1 MKTIKQTLLHF
12 QQGNSNK
19 VYNVYLIEVSSSTY
33 LVNFEYG
40 RYGANLKEGTKTPS
54 PVALIKANKLYDSLV
69 SSKIKKSYK
78 IVSGYNPTTKSEQ
91 KSRDSSNRDE
101 YKTFLLS
108 KLQKAIDTKEK
119 KVDNYHLSKLIY
131 RAGDLKLQE
140 AKPLILSIYDLGLDD
155 SNAYYYS
162 LVWALGRYRDSTL
175 ATVIESLR
183 EKLEETSVY
192 IVSEALFTIEDSK
205 DLESIKS
212 LRLDEEYSSVE
223 KIKIGIDELNI
234 INNKLISGEYWNES
248 DKLEKEQKELVQ
260 MVNKVYINS
269 YLLSLSDSSYRDLF
283 IELIPHLPI
292 IKANETTKS
301 NFYLFRRLYKMAE
314 FRDDYEVLA
323 LLVTKLEAT
332 KMACYQTYLG
342 YIDGDYKYGGSV
354 GCSRL
359 YFKKRSFR
367 YLKSLAQNDDSGYI
381 EFSKNI
387 LISINGYEK
396 EFEPFTTEHSVYN
409 YEDYSYS
416 TTKKNYDKFAVHLTL
431 MYILYANCNRY
442 TVAPSKKL
450 WEIANKSIKE
460 KSNTHPHKELWDKNP
475 QVALEILSQSR
486 VEEIQ
491 VFAFDIVE
499 AHPSVIEEAPLEMIL
514 PMINLKYEKARK
526 LFFELL
532 KKRYE
537 KTKEIE
543 IIEAFLLSQ
552 DKSTGDY
559 AVDIIAQNRDILY
572 SPNLVSKALLS
583 IPNDRFDR
591 VLNILKDMENLE
603 SVVDDI
609 VALAIEKKLE
619 ESFQNRVLESLKA
632 MSRYLSISHFEKMLN
647 PIELEYS
654 HILAGELLRS
664 GLFEHIDIPLH
675 LKEKIAQYQEPQML
689 ATTLYLLG
697 RLNEEELMN
706 SYMLLISFLYS
717 SESVVSQEASK
728 IIIRLSTKQENAKLF
743 LIEIVE
749 RSFAST
755 PENIYNHI
763 LKTFKALKVAYKD
776 IGDDQIY
783 RLLIAKSKMAMD
795 IGTILLSSRSAD
807 NFSVIQW
814 ARLAKN
820 PNKKVRKWAYSAYAK
835 NREAVIE
842 AMPKSLMIFD
852 THWEDTRA
860 FACEYFE
867 DFEPLSEND
876 IVIIAD
882 SNYDDIQLF
891 AKRLIENREIEID
904 SIILKLSQH
913 PAGRIQNFVV
923 DLMMSGISQSNI
935 VSMERVFNLLLHSVD
950 KNRVAKSRIIEIL
963 NSNISNKEIA
973 QMYARLASNHSAT
986 MVWADKSAY
995 VEAMR
1000 DIRELYDDIELPI
1013 QIKELETKEF
1023 GYGV

>member
-54 PVALIKANKLYDSLV
+54 PVEFIKAQKLYDSLV

-91 KSRDSSNRDE
+91 KGRDSSNKDE

-108 KLQKAIDTKEK
+108 KLQKALDTKEK
-119 KVDNYHLSKLIY
+119 KIDNYHLSKLIY
-131 RAGDLKLQE
+131 KAGDLKLQE
-140 AKPLILSIYDLGLDD
+140 AKPLILSIYDLNLDD

-162 LVWALGRYRDSTL
+162 LVWALGRYRDSSL
-175 ATVIESLR
+175 ATTIESLR
-183 EKLEETSVY
+183 EKLEESSSY
-192 IVSEALFTIEDSK
+192 IVNEALFTIEDSK
-205 DLESIKS
+205 DLESIKALS
-212 LRLDEEYSSVE
+212 LDEEYKSVD
-223 KIKIGIDELNI
+223 KIQTLSNQIYIAYK
-234 INNKLISGEYWNES
+234 KSISEEYWNEREA
-248 DKLEKEQKELVQ
+248 LEKELKELLPVAQ
-260 MVNKVYINS
+260 EVYLKL
-269 YLLSLSDSSYRDLF
+269 YVLSLVDSDYRDMF
-283 IELIPHLPI
+283 IEIIPYLPI
-292 IKANETTKS
+292 TKP
-301 NFYLFRRLYKMAE
+301 NFSLFRRLYKIAE

-323 LLVTKLEAT
+323 RLITKLESI
-332 KMACYQTYLG
+332 KMACYETYLG
-342 YIDGDYKYGGSV
+342 YSNNDYPYGGSV

-367 YLKSLAQNDDSGYI
+367 YLKSLARNDEDSYI
-381 EFSKNI
+381 EFAKNI
-387 LISINGYEK
+387 LISINDYEK
-396 EFEPFTTEHSVYN
+396 EFEAFTTQYYDDDWN
-409 YEDYSYS
+409 LK
-416 TTKKNYDKFAVHLTL
+416 KKNYDKFAVHLTL
-431 MYILYANCNRY
+431 MYILYAKCDRY
-442 TVAPSKKL
+442 MIAPSKKL

-491 VFAFDIVE
+491 IFAFDIVE
-499 AHPSVIEEAPLEMIL
+499 AHPSIIEDAPLEMIL

-532 KKRYE
+532 QKRYE

-552 DKSTGDY
+552 DKPTGDY

-572 SPNLVSKALLS
+572 SPNLLSKALLS
-583 IPNDRFDR
+583 IPKDRFDR
-591 VLNILKDMENLE
+591 LLNILKDMENLE
-603 SVVDDI
+603 NIVDDI
-609 VALAIEKKLE
+609 IDLAIETKLE
-619 ESFQNRVLESLKA
+619 ESFQNRVLETLKA
-632 MSRYLSISHFEKMLN
+632 MSRYISLAHFEKMLN

-675 LKEKIAQYQEPQML
+675 LKEKIAQYQDPQML

-706 SYMLLISFLYS
+706 SYLLLISFLYS
-717 SESVVSQEASK
+717 SDSVVSLEASK
-728 IIIRLSTKQENAKLF
+728 IIIRLSTNQENAKLF

-763 LKTFKALKVAYKD
+763 LKTFKALKLAYIE
-776 IGDDQIY
+776 IGNDQIY

-807 NFSVIQW
+807 NFSVSQW

-820 PNKKVRKWAYSAYAK
+820 QNKKVREWAYSAYTK
-835 NREAVIE
+835 NKNTVIE

-860 FACEYFE
+860 FACEYFKE
-867 DFEPLSEND
+867 FEPLSADD

-891 AKRLIENREIEID
+891 AKRLIEKRDIEID

-923 DLMMSGISQSNI
+923 DLMVSGISQPRI
-935 VSMERVFNLLLHSVD
+935 VSMERVFNLLLHSIN

-1000 DIRELYDDIELPI
+1000 NIRELYDDIELPI
-1013 QIKELETKEF
+1013 EIREVETKEF